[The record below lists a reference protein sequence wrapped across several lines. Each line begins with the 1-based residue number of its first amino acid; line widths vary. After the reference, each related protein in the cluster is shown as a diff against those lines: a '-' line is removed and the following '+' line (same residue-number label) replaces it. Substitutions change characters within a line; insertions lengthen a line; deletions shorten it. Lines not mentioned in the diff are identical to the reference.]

1 MFTCNSTDRFTHRVL
16 AGLVVTVAILFGS
29 LTHAVVNFQAFA

>member
-1 MFTCNSTDRFTHRVL
+1 MFTRNNVDRFSTRVF
-16 AGLVVTVAILFGS
+16 AGLFVAATILFGS

>member
-1 MFTCNSTDRFTHRVL
+1 MFTCKSADRFTARIL
-16 AGLVVTVAILFGS
+16 AGLVVAVAIMFGS

>member
-1 MFTCNSTDRFTHRVL
+1 MFTCSNNDRFATRVL
-16 AGLVVTVAILFGS
+16 AGLVVAATILFGS

>member
-1 MFTCNSTDRFTHRVL
+1 MFTRTKIDRFSTRVFT
-16 AGLVVTVAILFGS
+16 GLVVAATILFGS